1 MAVQVNGKLR
11 ATIQLPRDTNQ
22 ETAESVALELPEV
35 SRVLGDKPA
44 RRVIVVA
51 NRIINVVA

>member
-1 MAVQVNGKLR
+1 
-11 ATIQLPRDTNQ
+11 
-22 ETAESVALELPEV
+22 VALELPEV
-35 SRVLGDKPA
+35 SRVLGATPV